1 MHLQAVKKEKNLN
14 AEQKEMMREY
24 KSNVGRDAGHTDIK
38 PSLEDRILN
47 TIITILLVI
56 IGLVTMY
63 PLYLVLIASI
73 SDPAAISAGE
83 VMLLPKG
90 LNIDA
95 YKLLLETTDLWIG
108 YRNSLFY
115 TVFGTTLQMLVTTTA
130 SFALSRKTMPGRRFF
145 MLYFLF
151 TMYFSG
157 GLIPTYFVIK
167 GLGMVNTI
175 WALIIPGLLGPYNLI
190 ICRTYFENSIPDEIY
205 ESATIDGASNI
216 RYFWQ
221 FAVPLAVPVLAVMV
235 LNFAL
240 GHWNSYFN
248 AMIYISDDSIQTLQV
263 FIKRITSQATATLE
277 SAGGEVEIEEVIESM
292 RKTQLLK
299 YATVIVSSVPMI
311 MLYPLIQKHF
321 IHGIMIGA
329 VKG

>member
-1 MHLQAVKKEKNLN
+1 MNMHISKGSKKYPMDRSYVKKT
-14 AEQKEMMREY
+14 
-24 KSNVGRDAGHTDIK
+24 HTGIK
-38 PSLEDRILN
+38 PTREDRILN
-47 TIITILLVI
+47 AVISILLTI

-63 PLYLVLIASI
+63 PLYLVIICSI
-73 SDPAAISAGE
+73 SDPTYISAGK
-83 VMLLPKG
+83 VILFPKG
-90 LNIDA
+90 LNFEA
-95 YKLLLETTDLWIG
+95 YKLLLQTTDLWIG

-115 TVFGTTLQMLVTTTA
+115 TVVGTTLQMLVTTA
-130 SFALSRKTMPGRRFF
+130 AAFAMSRKTLPGRRFF
-145 MLYFLF
+145 MLFFLF

-167 GLGMVNTI
+167 DLGMVNTV
-175 WALIIPGLLGPYNLI
+175 WALIIPGLVGPYNLI
-190 ICRTYFENSIPDEIY
+190 IGRTYFENSIPEEIY
-205 ESATIDGASNI
+205 ESAMIDGSSI
-216 RYFWQ
+216 TRYYWQ
-221 FAVPLAVPVLAVMV
+221 FAIPLAVPVLAVMV

-248 AMIYISDDSIQTLQV
+248 AMIYISDDNIQTLQV

-277 SAGGEVEIEEVIESM
+277 SATGDVKIEEVVESM

-299 YATVIVSSVPMI
+299 YAVVIVASVPMI
-311 MLYPLIQKHF
+311 ALYPFIQKYF